1 MKLPRT
7 LIALILL
14 CSVVGAQEDILAPII
29 PEVKVDRAVNSYA
42 ESITKPAP
50 VPKRPLVTVT
60 PIKTAEVKQLKP
72 LNPEDLRKF
81 YFAALDPEFGHFSS
95 PVEPSK
101 LEKTKQ
107 PSFREIIAK
116 GEGWKPAKIE
126 ALPPLSSFRVK
137 ILARWNPPHGEMMQT
152 MLSQIEAAEK
162 AGDSEAYQRLTA
174 TYTTWAEKYLVRDTK
189 PDIKQNP

>member
-7 LIALILL
+7 LIALVLL
-14 CSVVGAQEDILAPII
+14 CSVVWAQEVILAPVL
-29 PEVKVDRAVNSYA
+29 PEVKVDRTLNAYA
-42 ESITKPAP
+42 ESITKPVP
-50 VPKRPLVTVT
+50 VPKRPLVTLT
-60 PIKTAEVKQLKP
+60 PITPAAIKQLKP
-72 LNPEDLRKF
+72 LNQEDLRKS
-81 YFAALDPEFGHFSS
+81 YFAALDPEFGYFGS

-116 GEGWKPAKIE
+116 GEVWRPAKVE
-126 ALPPLSSFRVK
+126 ALRPLSSFRVK

-162 AGDSEAYQRLTA
+162 AGDSETYQRLTA

-189 PDIKQNP
+189 SELKQNP